1 MPKNDTQ
8 KANDVLLDENLQWQ
22 DSPTDVHH
30 LMDENGNVLATV
42 ELVPK
47 FYPPTYT
54 WVLTARHKNGKPIKG
69 WEFGKAETQ
78 QAALNGL
85 SKVLKKTVSV
95 KAPTESVRL
104 PSEDEASV
112 TLLVRTNAKNAR
124 KIVELSNQKVLPGLE
139 RDESG
144 FVAYDEGP
152 AILQCI
158 GNTME
163 AKPPDWNTLDP
174 KLQESLIVAAAS
186 SLTWRPQNE
195 VDPELVDEVFE
206 EYPTFEAMF
215 TTKPEV

>member
-1 MPKNDTQ
+1 MPENDTQ
-8 KANDVLLDENLQWQ
+8 TANDVLRDENMQWQ
-22 DSPTDVHH
+22 DSPTNVHH

-42 ELVPK
+42 ELVPN

-54 WVLTARHKNGKPIKG
+54 WVLTTRHKNGKPIKG

-78 QAALNGL
+78 QAALNAL

-95 KAPTESVRL
+95 KAPTESIRL

-124 KIVELSNQKVLPGLE
+124 KIVKLSNQKVLLGLE

-152 AILQCI
+152 AILECI

-174 KLQESLIVAAAS
+174 KLQASLIVAAAS

-195 VDPELVDEVFE
+195 VDPELIDEVFE
-206 EYPTFEAMF
+206 EFPWFEAMF
-215 TTKPEV
+215 TTKPEA